1 MKGGPSLRYR
11 LVSFLRRTCW
21 PVIPLTFFIVLVGV
35 AMQWSVDADLQMPA
49 GHILRVEA
57 LAFCA
62 LFGVMWGAKRWRSS
76 AFLFYAGAFALLVLV
91 LIVGRATN
99 NSRRW
104 IDIAMGFKVQPS
116 EFMKLALTLVLARW
130 FADHPRP
137 THLRQILKPGLLAIV
152 PAFLILIEPDL
163 GTALVFVPLFLSM
176 VWLAGLPW
184 RSFRLLLLVPLLL
197 APAGWL
203 VIQDYQKARIMTW
216 YDQDHLSADQLNGD
230 GFHLWHSKIA
240 VGSGGATGMGWGK
253 GPENRLDNL
262 PERHNDFVFP
272 VLAEEFGFFGATLFL
287 LIYASLG
294 FSLIAFAARY
304 RDPFTRLALGGI
316 GVHFLVH
323 LCLNVG
329 VTLGVWPTTGLPLP
343 MVSFGGSSMM
353 ISGLAVGAALAIG
366 AERAPL
372 FSNKAFEA

>member
-1 MKGGPSLRYR
+1 MKGPSLRYR
-11 LVSFLRRTCW
+11 LFGFLRRTCW
-21 PVIPLTFFIVLVGV
+21 PVIPITTAIVLVGI
-35 AMQWSVDADLQMPA
+35 AMQWSVDADLHLPTA
-49 GHILRVEA
+49 HLLRVFA
-57 LAFCA
+57 LLLCA
-62 LFGVMWGAKRWRSS
+62 VVAVVWGAKRWRSS
-76 AFLFYAGAFALLVLV
+76 ASLFYATTLAMLILVLW
-91 LIVGRATN
+91 VGRATN
-99 NSRRW
+99 NSQRW
-104 IDIAMGFKVQPS
+104 LDIALGFKLQPS
-116 EFMKLALTLVLARW
+116 EFMKMALILVLARW

-137 THLRQILKPGLLAIV
+137 TRLKHIWKPGLLSV
-152 PAFLILIEPDL
+152 MPALLILVEPDL
-163 GTALVFVPLFLSM
+163 GTALVFVPLFFAM

-184 RSFRLLLLVPLLL
+184 RSFRWLLLIPLLL

-203 VIQDYQKARIMTW
+203 VIQDYQKARIQTW
-216 YDQDHLSADQLNGD
+216 YAQEHLSADQRDGD

-272 VLAEEFGFFGATLFL
+272 VLAEEFGFFGASVFL
-287 LIYASLG
+287 LLYASLG
-294 FSLIAFAARY
+294 LSLLTVAGRY
-304 RDPFTRLALGGI
+304 RDPFSRLVLGGI

-353 ISGLAVGAALAIG
+353 VSGLSLGIALVIG
-366 AERAPL
+366 AERAPM